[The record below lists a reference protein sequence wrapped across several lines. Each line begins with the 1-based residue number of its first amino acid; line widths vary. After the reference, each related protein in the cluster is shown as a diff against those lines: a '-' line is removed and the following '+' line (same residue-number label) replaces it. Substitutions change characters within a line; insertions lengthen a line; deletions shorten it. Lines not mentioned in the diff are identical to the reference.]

1 MKAVVLGL
9 TFAVLFSGVA
19 RAGGFFGNWYFND
32 GSQARTSRVVAG
44 AAPNSLATAH
54 GVRCSYV
61 YTYVNTAQGR
71 QKVRNEVCN

>member
-1 MKAVVLGL
+1 MKTLL
-9 TFAVLFSGVA
+9 TAAAITILFSGA
-19 RAGGFFGNWYFND
+19 AQAGGFFGNWYFSD
-32 GSQARTSRVVAG
+32 GSQSRTSRVVAG
-44 AAPNSLATAH
+44 AAPNSLATAR